1 MGRSDYDGG
10 FNSGVSYDSGSNYS
24 GLGGGYDDGGSNNTN
39 TEDDFGSHSNIYT
52 PPTPVQNVKA
62 RIAKRKNKLAESTTL
77 EKSLRPLSY
86 VSTLGM
92 VMGNFF
98 ADFIVRD
105 LKAGG
110 TPVRDAAGNV
120 VGSRR
125 NGILTGRDP
134 VSDFNRDSQANSER
148 DDETAPEVLER
159 IKEKEEETE
168 MVVDTSSGSRR
179 ASLIP
184 LRRKSA
190 SASSGSGRRSM
201 LGG

>member
-1 MGRSDYDGG
+1 MPDKWGGG
-10 FNSGVSYDSGSNYS
+10 FSSATNSYDSASPDS
-24 GLGGGYDDGGSNNTN
+24 AMGGSNNTN
-39 TEDDFGSHSNIYT
+39 TNDDYGMYT
-52 PPTPVQNVKA
+52 APTPAEQVQA
-62 RIAKRKNKLAESTTL
+62 RITKRKNKLAESTTL
-77 EKSLRPLSY
+77 EKALRPLGY

-92 VMGNFF
+92 VAGNFF
-98 ADFIVRD
+98 ADFIIRD

-110 TPVRDAAGNV
+110 KPVYDDAGNV

-148 DDETAPEVLER
+148 NDETATEVLER
-159 IKEKEEETE
+159 IKEKEEEKE

-190 SASSGSGRRSM
+190 SARSSSGRR
-201 LGG
+201 

>member
-1 MGRSDYDGG
+1 MGRRDYDGG
-10 FNSGVSYDSGSNYS
+10 FSSGVSYDSGSNYS
-24 GLGGGYDDGGSNNTN
+24 GLGGGYDSGGSNNTN
-39 TEDDFGSHSNIYT
+39 TDDDYGMFT
-52 PPTPVQNVKA
+52 APTPAEQVQA
-62 RIAKRKNKLAESTTL
+62 RITKRKNKLAESTTL
-77 EKSLRPLSY
+77 EKSLRPLGY

-92 VMGNFF
+92 VAGNFF
-98 ADFIVRD
+98 ADFIIRD

-134 VSDFNRDSQANSER
+134 VADFNRDSQANSER
-148 DDETAPEVLER
+148 NDETAPEVLER
-159 IKEKEEETE
+159 IKEKEEEKE
-168 MVVDTSSGSRR
+168 MVLDTSSGSRR
-179 ASLIP
+179 ASLVP
-184 LRRKSA
+184 LRRKSG

>member
-1 MGRSDYDGG
+1 MPDNWGGG
-10 FNSGVSYDSGSNYS
+10 FSSATNSYDSSS
-24 GLGGGYDDGGSNNTN
+24 PDSAMGGSNNTN
-39 TEDDFGSHSNIYT
+39 TSDALTTAFAQ
-52 PPTPVQNVKA
+52 TPVQNVQA
-62 RIAKRKNKLAESTTL
+62 RITRRKNKLAESTTL
-77 EKSLRPLSY
+77 EKSLRPLGY

-92 VMGNFF
+92 VAGNFF
-98 ADFIVRD
+98 ADFIIRD

-134 VSDFNRDSQANSER
+134 VGDFNRDSQANSER
-148 DDETAPEVLER
+148 NDETAPEVLER
-159 IKEKEEETE
+159 IKEKEEEKE
-168 MVVDTSSGSRR
+168 MVLDTSSGSRR
-179 ASLIP
+179 ASLVP
-184 LRRKSA
+184 LRRKSG

>member
-1 MGRSDYDGG
+1 MGRRDYDGG
-10 FNSGVSYDSGSNYS
+10 FGAGHSYESGSDYS
-24 GLGGGYDDGGSNNTN
+24 GLGGGYDSGGSNNTN
-39 TEDDFGSHSNIYT
+39 SNDDYGMYT
-52 PPTPVQNVKA
+52 PPTPAEQVQA
-62 RIAKRKNKLAESTTL
+62 RITKRKNKLAESTTL

-159 IKEKEEETE
+159 IKEKEEEKE

>member
-134 VSDFNRDSQANSER
+134 VGDFNRDSQANSER

>member
-1 MGRSDYDGG
+1 MPDNWGGG
-10 FNSGVSYDSGSNYS
+10 FSSATNSYDSSS
-24 GLGGGYDDGGSNNTN
+24 PDSAMGGSNNTN
-39 TEDDFGSHSNIYT
+39 TNDDYGMYT
-52 PPTPVQNVKA
+52 APTPAEQVQA
-62 RIAKRKNKLAESTTL
+62 RITKRKNKLAESTTL
-77 EKSLRPLSY
+77 EKSLRPLGY

-92 VMGNFF
+92 VAGNFF
-98 ADFIVRD
+98 ADFIIRD

-110 TPVRDAAGNV
+110 KPVYDDAGNV

-148 DDETAPEVLER
+148 NDETATEVLER
-159 IKEKEEETE
+159 IKEKEEEKE

>member
-1 MGRSDYDGG
+1 MAG
-10 FNSGVSYDSGSNYS
+10 FD
-24 GLGGGYDDGGSNNTN
+24 GLGGSRSQGGFGGRGRDYDSGGSNNTN
-39 TEDDFGSHSNIYT
+39 DALTSAFAQ
-52 PPTPVQNVKA
+52 TPVQNVQA
-62 RIAKRKNKLAESTTL
+62 RIDKRKNRLAEPTTL

-86 VSTLGM
+86 VSTLGL

-148 DDETAPEVLER
+148 NDETASEVLER

-168 MVVDTSSGSRR
+168 MVIDTSSGSRR

-184 LRRKSA
+184 LRKKSG

>member
-1 MGRSDYDGG
+1 MAG
-10 FNSGVSYDSGSNYS
+10 FD
-24 GLGGGYDDGGSNNTN
+24 GLGGSRSQGGFGGRGRDYDSGGSNNTN
-39 TEDDFGSHSNIYT
+39 DALTTAFAQ
-52 PPTPVQNVKA
+52 TPVQNVQA
-62 RIAKRKNKLAESTTL
+62 RIDKRKNRLAEPTTL

-86 VSTLGM
+86 VSTLGL

-148 DDETAPEVLER
+148 NDETASEVLER

-168 MVVDTSSGSRR
+168 MVIDTSSGSRR

-184 LRRKSA
+184 LRKKSG